1 MTSRSRRCP
10 TFLRLVLVALAFA
23 LPLTGAEPGSV
34 TGTVSNAATR
44 NLLPGARVEIA
55 PLGLSALTDDTGRY
69 VLAGV
74 PAGSTSSSSPTSV
87 WTPSGAP

>member
-1 MTSRSRRCP
+1 M
-10 TFLRLVLVALAFA
+10 
-23 LPLTGAEPGSV
+23 PLTGAEPGSV